1 MKKQVALLF
10 LTTMLISTQSVYS
23 QEKERNYVV
32 IGSEQKVKIEQE
44 DNDEK
49 ITIPDTQP
57 ARRLWLDF
65 FQGYNQLND
74 FTSLVEW
81 ENTNETAI
89 VSNYNI
95 LSSNTTIEGVSVPQG
110 NLGIESLYNIDFSN
124 NNLRN
129 VDFLVSINTIR
140 GNIDF
145 RNNSIN
151 NLNGL
156 YFVENI
162 EGNAY
167 FNNNEIK
174 NINNLLN
181 LKNIGGELTLYNNN
195 DLTKLYGLK
204 NIISGTIRLDE
215 PSQYTQKVSYNSNFC
230 KTFEDGNIFVYLK
243 DTDTQLIKSD
253 VCESDPWLLFFKE
266 NNQLTTFQKITE
278 WELEE
283 DFSVANL
290 NSLGIN
296 NLELPENEIGV
307 KSLYSLDFSNNEL
320 SNIDFLMGVEKIRD
334 SLLLNNN
341 YIRTVNS
348 LSNLNTVEGDLNLS
362 NNNLRALNGLEY
374 LNKIDRLFI
383 NGNSI
388 KN

>member
-124 NNLRN
+124 NNAL
-129 VDFLVSINTIR
+129 
-140 GNIDF
+140 ID
-145 RNNSIN
+145 
-151 NLNGL
+151 LN
-156 YFVENI
+156 FKVEGFSLI
-162 EGNAY
+162 FSGNAKFNSKLTIKDNKIYFSELNYKSFNLIDKVEENELSDVFIKKYSEFIKNKTMEGLTITLKRKPIYY
-167 FNNNEIK
+167 FNNDNNFINDFKLNESHLV
-174 NINNLLN
+174 INTSIYNKDYKTYYIICFIFSFLL
-181 LKNIGGELTLYNNN
+181 LLISFLFNNN
-195 DLTKLYGLK
+195 KTKR
-204 NIISGTIRLDE
+204 IR
-215 PSQYTQKVSYNSNFC
+215 
-230 KTFEDGNIFVYLK
+230 
-243 DTDTQLIKSD
+243 
-253 VCESDPWLLFFKE
+253 
-266 NNQLTTFQKITE
+266 
-278 WELEE
+278 
-283 DFSVANL
+283 
-290 NSLGIN
+290 
-296 NLELPENEIGV
+296 NE
-307 KSLYSLDFSNNEL
+307 
-320 SNIDFLMGVEKIRD
+320 
-334 SLLLNNN
+334 
-341 YIRTVNS
+341 
-348 LSNLNTVEGDLNLS
+348 
-362 NNNLRALNGLEY
+362 
-374 LNKIDRLFI
+374 
-383 NGNSI
+383 
-388 KN
+388 